1 VVAAEAVIEGYAR
14 GGGRQYTNK
23 VILRVLGYDG
33 DVSTLIGK
41 RVIYRD
47 AKGNVHKG
55 RIVRR
60 HGRRNPLVIAVFDR
74 NLPGQAIGR
83 TATIEA

>member
-1 VVAAEAVIEGYAR
+1 VVVKAVIESYVR
-14 GGGRQYTNK
+14 GGGRQHMNK
-23 VILRVLGYDG
+23 VILCVLGHDG
-33 DVSTLIGK
+33 DVSSLIGK

-47 AKGNVHKG
+47 AKGNVYKG

-74 NLPGQAIGR
+74 NLPGQAIGQI
-83 TATIEA
+83 ALIEA

>member
-1 VVAAEAVIEGYAR
+1 MTVKAVVEGYAR
-14 GGGRQYTNK
+14 GGGRQYPSK
-23 VILRVLGYDG
+23 VILRVLDYNGN
-33 DVSTLIGK
+33 VSALIGK
-41 RVIYRD
+41 RVTYRD
-47 AKGNVHKG
+47 AKGNVYKG

-83 TATIEA
+83 VTLIEA